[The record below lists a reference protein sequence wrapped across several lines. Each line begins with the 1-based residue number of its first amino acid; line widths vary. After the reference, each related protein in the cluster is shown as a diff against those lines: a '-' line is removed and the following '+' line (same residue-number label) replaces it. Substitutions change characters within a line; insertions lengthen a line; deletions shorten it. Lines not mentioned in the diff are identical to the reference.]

1 MKLIGVTGL
10 TCKTSTIHTID
21 QALVDQGFSTFAF
34 TTFHDFH
41 NRKKVGGP
49 YITRTSPMPEDVA
62 EFRHVFQ
69 ECDYVM
75 MEVTPSF
82 VHDDRLQRL
91 FGPLDV
97 SVMTVYE
104 GEPAHG
110 YVFANRQQYFHYKNM
125 IFGSCLKR
133 NGVAVLQRQNDPA
146 IEQAHYFAQRRG
158 ANIIW
163 LDAPFDHVKTA
174 NAVLRSLGLPETATK
189 VAVSG
194 RQEIVRERL
203 IIEKCDE
210 EPAYIFCNRWIQS
223 MYAGRKVVVAVG
235 LSGRMPDEAHAKKLG
250 HILSFDGLDKVYT
263 YVEHVDRTMKLY
275 DERVTMT
282 ESREVAFKQA
292 LKAWEEGSVLIL
304 MGNGDQTLPGGT
316 DREVIE
322 SMLNET
328 P

>member
-10 TCKTSTIHTID
+10 TCKTSTVHTID

-41 NRKKVGGP
+41 NREKVGGP
-49 YITRTSPMPEDVA
+49 YITRTSPMPEDVTA
-62 EFRHVFQ
+62 FRHVY
-69 ECDYVM
+69 EKCDFVL

-82 VHDDRLQRL
+82 VHDDRLQNL
-91 FGPLDV
+91 FGPLDI

-110 YVFANRQQYFHYKNM
+110 YVFADRGQYFHYKNM

-133 NGVAVLQRQNDPA
+133 NGIAILQRQNDPA
-146 IEQAHYFAQRRG
+146 IEQARFFAERRG

-163 LDAPFDHVKTA
+163 VDAPFDHVKTA
-174 NAVLRSLGLPETATK
+174 NAVLKSQGLPETATR
-189 VAVSG
+189 VAVPG

-210 EPAYIFCNRWIQS
+210 PPAYAFCNRWIQS
-223 MYAGRKVVVAVG
+223 MYAGKDIVIAVG
-235 LSGRMPDEAHAKKLG
+235 LSGRMPDQAHQAKLG
-250 HILSFDGLDKVYT
+250 HITSFEGLKKIYG
-263 YVEHVDRTMKLY
+263 YVEHVDRDMKIH
-275 DERVTMT
+275 DSRVVMT
-282 ESREVAFKQA
+282 NSREEAFA
-292 LKAWEEGSVLIL
+292 EGLKAWREGAVLIL
-304 MGNGDQTLPGGT
+304 MGNGDQVLPGGS

-322 SMLNET
+322 SMLKET